1 MRNTIVW
8 SVEALEMVARM
19 SMEKS
24 DEFFEISAVSRLTGI
39 SPHVLRV
46 WERRYTVVEPQRSET
61 KRRMYSTE
69 DIQRLALLKTLVD
82 NGHAIGSIANLS
94 TKQLQGRVASVL
106 GKDCDGDGSP
116 SRSTEGNRVAFIGTK
131 IRQAVLEMVRSTGNA
146 KFVGEFESV
155 ADLNRRLRG
164 GAADVVVY
172 EKDTIFEEDLDDV
185 SDALERKDFQR
196 VVYVYHFA
204 SDDVLRRLQSSGGR
218 SLRAPVD
225 ATGLRQACELKVAP
239 TVETQSRGVVPEF
252 DEEIPPRLFSDEQ
265 LSRVAALNSAIQC
278 ECPQH
283 IGHLIS
289 GLYAFEQYSEQ
300 CENRNEKD
308 AELHAFLHRAT
319 AQCRSQME
327 SALAKVLAD
336 EGITL

>member
-1 MRNTIVW
+1 M
-8 SVEALEMVARM
+8 AQLEKTVDAKG
-19 SMEKS
+19 MEKS

-39 SPHVLRV
+39 SSHVLRV
-46 WERRYTVVEPQRSET
+46 WERRYTAVEPKRSET
-61 KRRMYSTE
+61 KRRMYSSE

-82 NGHAIGSIANLS
+82 NGHAIGSIAKLS
-94 TKQLQGRVASVL
+94 TKQLESRVASVL
-106 GKDCDGDGSP
+106 GADCDEDGLP
-116 SRSTEGNRVAFIGTK
+116 RGRANGKRIALIGTRV
-131 IRQAVLEMVRSTGNA
+131 RQAVLEMVQTTGNA

-155 ADLNRRLRG
+155 DELSLKLRG
-164 GAADVVVY
+164 GAADIVVY
-172 EKDTIFEEDLDDV
+172 EKDTIFEEDLEEV
-185 SDALERKDFQR
+185 ERALKRHDFER

-204 SDDVLRRLQSSGGR
+204 SDKVLRRLEANGGR

-225 ATGLRQACELKVAP
+225 ATGLRQACELKEA
-239 TVETQSRGVVPEF
+239 TLNGSRGAIARKEVP
-252 DEEIPPRLFSDEQ
+252 DPDAEIPPRAFSDEQ
-265 LSRVAALNSAIQC
+265 LSTVSALNSAIQC

-289 GLYAFEQYSEQ
+289 GLFAFEQYSEQ

-327 SALAKVLAD
+327 AALARVLEE
-336 EGITL
+336 EGISL